1 MFVKISI
8 IGRCEYEKTC
18 STLVQLF
25 DETAQQYQTYLGSNA
40 TKTDLLIKEDQL
52 TWLVYIIGGVI
63 GGRLSYNTGN
73 TEEHDLYD
81 GELVVRLAS
90 N

>member
-1 MFVKISI
+1 MKISI
-8 IGRCEYEKTC
+8 IGRCEYDKTC

-25 DETAQQYQTYLGSNA
+25 DETAQQFQSLLRTNTS
-40 TKTDLLIKEDQL
+40 KRDLLIKEDQL

-73 TEEHDLYD
+73 SEEHDLYD
-81 GELVVRLAS
+81 GELVVR
-90 N
+90 